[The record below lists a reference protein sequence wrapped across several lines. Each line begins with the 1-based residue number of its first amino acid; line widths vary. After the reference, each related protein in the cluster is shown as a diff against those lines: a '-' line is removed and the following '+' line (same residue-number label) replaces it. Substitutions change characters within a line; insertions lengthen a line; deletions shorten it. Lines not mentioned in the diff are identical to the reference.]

1 LRGRKFLHVFC
12 SYYFLHNALVY
23 EQKYV
28 YVYNSNTHKRGNMR
42 TNIVIDD
49 DLMKNA
55 KNISGLR
62 TKKETIE
69 SALKLL
75 IQVKSQSFI
84 KKYRGKMKWEGDLE
98 SMRRD

>member
-1 LRGRKFLHVFC
+1 
-12 SYYFLHNALVY
+12 
-23 EQKYV
+23 
-28 YVYNSNTHKRGNMR
+28 MR

-49 DLMKNA
+49 GLMKDA
-55 KNISGLR
+55 REISGFR

-75 IQVKSQSFI
+75 IKVKSQSMI
-84 KKYRGKMKWEGDLE
+84 RKYRGKLKWEGDLE

>member
-1 LRGRKFLHVFC
+1 MCIFILIVHIGGF
-12 SYYFLHNALVY
+12 
-23 EQKYV
+23 
-28 YVYNSNTHKRGNMR
+28 MR

-49 DLMKNA
+49 NLMNEA
-55 KNISGLR
+55 RIASGLK
-62 TKKETIE
+62 TKKDTIE

-84 KKYRGKMKWEGDLE
+84 RKFKGKLKWEGDLE